1 MKNITPETAS
11 IIMILDEAMVDIIT
25 RDEKPKSLLNARKK
39 ALEQTAGQIC
49 VYIDNYYDP
58 KIIEVIC
65 HKKIDAIMEAKTAK
79 ELNEIVHSPKPTLYG
94 GKLIDQPGYQF
105 DEEELLNWC
114 KAPPSFFWITAMTSS
129 WRTAFTL
136 APTAVRSLQGHCSE
150 LFKTHN

>member
-11 IIMILDEAMVDIIT
+11 IIMMLDEAMVDIIT

-94 GKLIDQPGYQF
+94 GKFIDQPGYQF

-114 KAPPSFFWITAMTSS
+114 KASLRAPPG
-129 WRTAFTL
+129 
-136 APTAVRSLQGHCSE
+136 PAVAARVDE
-150 LFKTHN
+150 LFKRIYGMSVDEYTKRNLTPS